1 MWTRKYLM
9 HLLQRPNFLV
19 ADGISLRIPRGQF
32 SFWRNNNDDGYCCYN
47 DFFHQESKYF
57 INQSFTLVYFQG
69 ENKALYFSLLLTK
82 FSRLKLKHIL
92 MITFFYSLDKRE
104 RWTRIQIETSTWFI
118 CWDCLTF
125 PDQLNT
131 TYSTH

>member
-9 HLLQRPNFLV
+9 HLLQRPNFVL

-32 SFWRNNNDDGYCCYN
+32 SFWRNNNDDGYFCYN

-57 INQSFTLVYFQG
+57 INQSFILIYFQG
-69 ENKALYFSLLLTK
+69 KNKALYFSLLLTK
-82 FSRLKLKHIL
+82 FSRLKLKHFNDNL
-92 MITFFYSLDKRE
+92 FLQFRQRE

-118 CWDCLTF
+118 CEGCLTF
-125 PDQLNT
+125 LDQLNT